1 MSAPWDE
8 GYFVKLKLDVV
19 FKRVFG
25 ERQNIRLTKGLISDL
40 LEIPRDEI
48 QNVEILNVE
57 IPPERWR
64 QKFNRLDLQLQV
76 DDKIVNVEMQVRGE
90 KHFRERSLFYW
101 SRIYTRDLKEG
112 EKYRNLKQTIC
123 VNILDFN
130 LFEDEDDYHTAV
142 RVTYGKRRRVF
153 TKKFAIH
160 VFELKKLDRFRKG
173 APKEDWLGLINVG
186 SKEELMTII
195 ESAVIPEVRDA
206 GRILL
211 DFQADERVRQ
221 EAWYR
226 EKQTHDEASQ
236 IDDAYEEGR
245 AEGREEGRAEG
256 REEGREEG
264 KEEGREEGTLQ
275 TLARLVARGRLTVSE
290 AAEDAGM
297 SVEEFENLTKS
308 QTKR

>member
-1 MSAPWDE
+1 MA
-8 GYFVKLKLDVV
+8 
-19 FKRVFG
+19 R
-25 ERQNIRLTKGLISDL
+25 
-40 LEIPRDEI
+40 
-48 QNVEILNVE
+48 
-57 IPPERWR
+57 
-64 QKFNRLDLQLQV
+64 
-76 DDKIVNVEMQVRGE
+76 
-90 KHFRERSLFYW
+90 
-101 SRIYTRDLKEG
+101 
-112 EKYRNLKQTIC
+112 
-123 VNILDFN
+123 
-130 LFEDEDDYHTAV
+130 
-142 RVTYGKRRRVF
+142 
-153 TKKFAIH
+153 
-160 VFELKKLDRFRKG
+160 
-173 APKEDWLGLINVG
+173 LGLINVG

-226 EKQTHDEASQ
+226 EKQMHDEASQ

-245 AEGREEGRAEG
+245 A
-256 REEGREEG
+256 EGREEG

>member
-226 EKQTHDEASQ
+226 EKQMHDEASQ
-236 IDDAYEEGR
+236 IDDAY
-245 AEGREEGRAEG
+245 
-256 REEGREEG
+256 
-264 KEEGREEGTLQ
+264 EEGREEGTLQ

>member
-1 MSAPWDE
+1 
-8 GYFVKLKLDVV
+8 
-19 FKRVFG
+19 
-25 ERQNIRLTKGLISDL
+25 
-40 LEIPRDEI
+40 
-48 QNVEILNVE
+48 
-57 IPPERWR
+57 
-64 QKFNRLDLQLQV
+64 
-76 DDKIVNVEMQVRGE
+76 
-90 KHFRERSLFYW
+90 
-101 SRIYTRDLKEG
+101 
-112 EKYRNLKQTIC
+112 
-123 VNILDFN
+123 
-130 LFEDEDDYHTAV
+130 
-142 RVTYGKRRRVF
+142 
-153 TKKFAIH
+153 
-160 VFELKKLDRFRKG
+160 
-173 APKEDWLGLINVG
+173 
-186 SKEELMTII
+186 MTII

-245 AEGREEGRAEG
+245 AEGREEG
-256 REEGREEG
+256 
-264 KEEGREEGTLQ
+264 KEEGREEGTLP

>member
-1 MSAPWDE
+1 MA
-8 GYFVKLKLDVV
+8 
-19 FKRVFG
+19 R
-25 ERQNIRLTKGLISDL
+25 
-40 LEIPRDEI
+40 
-48 QNVEILNVE
+48 
-57 IPPERWR
+57 
-64 QKFNRLDLQLQV
+64 
-76 DDKIVNVEMQVRGE
+76 
-90 KHFRERSLFYW
+90 
-101 SRIYTRDLKEG
+101 
-112 EKYRNLKQTIC
+112 
-123 VNILDFN
+123 
-130 LFEDEDDYHTAV
+130 
-142 RVTYGKRRRVF
+142 
-153 TKKFAIH
+153 
-160 VFELKKLDRFRKG
+160 
-173 APKEDWLGLINVG
+173 LGLINVG

-226 EKQTHDEASQ
+226 EKQMHDEASQ

-245 AEGREEGRAEG
+245 A
-256 REEGREEG
+256 
-264 KEEGREEGTLQ
+264 EGREEGTLQ

>member
-1 MSAPWDE
+1 MA
-8 GYFVKLKLDVV
+8 
-19 FKRVFG
+19 R
-25 ERQNIRLTKGLISDL
+25 
-40 LEIPRDEI
+40 
-48 QNVEILNVE
+48 
-57 IPPERWR
+57 
-64 QKFNRLDLQLQV
+64 
-76 DDKIVNVEMQVRGE
+76 
-90 KHFRERSLFYW
+90 
-101 SRIYTRDLKEG
+101 
-112 EKYRNLKQTIC
+112 
-123 VNILDFN
+123 
-130 LFEDEDDYHTAV
+130 
-142 RVTYGKRRRVF
+142 
-153 TKKFAIH
+153 
-160 VFELKKLDRFRKG
+160 
-173 APKEDWLGLINVG
+173 LGLINVG

-236 IDDAYEEGR
+236 IDDAYEKGR
-245 AEGREEGRAEG
+245 A
-256 REEGREEG
+256 EGREEG
-264 KEEGREEGTLQ
+264 KEEGREEGTLR

>member
-1 MSAPWDE
+1 M
-8 GYFVKLKLDVV
+8 G
-19 FKRVFG
+19 
-25 ERQNIRLTKGLISDL
+25 
-40 LEIPRDEI
+40 
-48 QNVEILNVE
+48 
-57 IPPERWR
+57 
-64 QKFNRLDLQLQV
+64 
-76 DDKIVNVEMQVRGE
+76 
-90 KHFRERSLFYW
+90 
-101 SRIYTRDLKEG
+101 
-112 EKYRNLKQTIC
+112 
-123 VNILDFN
+123 
-130 LFEDEDDYHTAV
+130 
-142 RVTYGKRRRVF
+142 
-153 TKKFAIH
+153 
-160 VFELKKLDRFRKG
+160 
-173 APKEDWLGLINVG
+173 DWLGLINVG

-226 EKQTHDEASQ
+226 EKQMHDEASQ

-245 AEGREEGRAEG
+245 
-256 REEGREEG
+256 
-264 KEEGREEGTLQ
+264 EEGREEGTLR

>member
-1 MSAPWDE
+1 MA
-8 GYFVKLKLDVV
+8 
-19 FKRVFG
+19 R
-25 ERQNIRLTKGLISDL
+25 
-40 LEIPRDEI
+40 
-48 QNVEILNVE
+48 
-57 IPPERWR
+57 
-64 QKFNRLDLQLQV
+64 
-76 DDKIVNVEMQVRGE
+76 
-90 KHFRERSLFYW
+90 
-101 SRIYTRDLKEG
+101 
-112 EKYRNLKQTIC
+112 
-123 VNILDFN
+123 
-130 LFEDEDDYHTAV
+130 
-142 RVTYGKRRRVF
+142 
-153 TKKFAIH
+153 
-160 VFELKKLDRFRKG
+160 
-173 APKEDWLGLINVG
+173 LGLINVG

-245 AEGREEGRAEG
+245 AEGREEG
-256 REEGREEG
+256 

>member
-1 MSAPWDE
+1 
-8 GYFVKLKLDVV
+8 
-19 FKRVFG
+19 
-25 ERQNIRLTKGLISDL
+25 
-40 LEIPRDEI
+40 
-48 QNVEILNVE
+48 
-57 IPPERWR
+57 
-64 QKFNRLDLQLQV
+64 
-76 DDKIVNVEMQVRGE
+76 
-90 KHFRERSLFYW
+90 
-101 SRIYTRDLKEG
+101 
-112 EKYRNLKQTIC
+112 
-123 VNILDFN
+123 
-130 LFEDEDDYHTAV
+130 
-142 RVTYGKRRRVF
+142 
-153 TKKFAIH
+153 
-160 VFELKKLDRFRKG
+160 
-173 APKEDWLGLINVG
+173 
-186 SKEELMTII
+186 MTII

-226 EKQTHDEASQ
+226 EKQMHDEASQ

-245 AEGREEGRAEG
+245 AEGREEGR
-256 REEGREEG
+256 EEGKEEG

>member
-1 MSAPWDE
+1 
-8 GYFVKLKLDVV
+8 
-19 FKRVFG
+19 
-25 ERQNIRLTKGLISDL
+25 
-40 LEIPRDEI
+40 
-48 QNVEILNVE
+48 
-57 IPPERWR
+57 
-64 QKFNRLDLQLQV
+64 
-76 DDKIVNVEMQVRGE
+76 
-90 KHFRERSLFYW
+90 
-101 SRIYTRDLKEG
+101 
-112 EKYRNLKQTIC
+112 
-123 VNILDFN
+123 
-130 LFEDEDDYHTAV
+130 
-142 RVTYGKRRRVF
+142 
-153 TKKFAIH
+153 
-160 VFELKKLDRFRKG
+160 
-173 APKEDWLGLINVG
+173 
-186 SKEELMTII
+186 MTII

-236 IDDAYEEGR
+236 IDDAY
-245 AEGREEGRAEG
+245 EEGRAEG